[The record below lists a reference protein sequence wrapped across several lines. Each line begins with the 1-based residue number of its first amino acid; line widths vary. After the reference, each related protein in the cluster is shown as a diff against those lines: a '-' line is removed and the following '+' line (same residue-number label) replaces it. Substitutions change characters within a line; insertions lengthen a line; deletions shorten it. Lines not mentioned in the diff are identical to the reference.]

1 MPKALKIVLWIAV
14 FAAAA
19 GAGAFMASRSDPFPP
34 GVEDPG
40 ARPVSTP
47 TPTPTPTQSG
57 PTATVWALSMD
68 SDTRHA
74 LHVGGSCRSDWR
86 VTGTVTVQPNGRAA
100 GDANAVLRAKVACD
114 FPQSQVQTR
123 KIHLVVTGTRAGGSL
138 RLSFSEAGRSPI
150 GSQDLGGF
158 TNTLSLIRPVIRL
171 RDRADRG
178 HASVSVSKP
187 DGDLGTYSSTS
198 ALQLRLQ

>member
-40 ARPVSTP
+40 ARPTPLPTHTGP
-47 TPTPTPTQSG
+47 TPTIWSFT
-57 PTATVWALSMD
+57 MD

-86 VTGTVTVQPNGRAA
+86 TTGTVTVQPNGRAA
-100 GDANAVLRAKVACD
+100 GDANAVLRAKVTCD
-114 FPQSQVQTR
+114 FPQSQVQTK
-123 KIHLVVTGTRAGGSL
+123 KIHLVVTGTLGGGSL
-138 RLSFSEAGRSPI
+138 RLSFSEAGRTPV

-171 RDRADRG
+171 PNGADGG
-178 HASVSVSKP
+178 HASISVSKP